1 MLDQSR
7 LKELLHYDPETGIFT
22 WLKPTSNRVK
32 VGAVCNTVGPIG
44 YVVIGVL
51 GKRLYAH
58 RLAWLYM
65 TGGWPSDQVDH
76 ANCDKL
82 DNRWSNL
89 RVAGKTKNMQNIGL
103 RANNSSGFTGVGFHA
118 QTGRWRA
125 YIADSGNMVHVGLF
139 DTIDQAVA
147 ARESAAKSHYGEFY
161 HAG

>member
-7 LKELLHYDPETGIFT
+7 LKEILHYDPETGVFT
-22 WLKPTSNRVK
+22 WLKPTSNRVRA
-32 VGAVCNTVGPIG
+32 GAVCDTVGPLG

-65 TGGWPSDQVDH
+65 TGEWPSDQVDH
-76 ANCDKL
+76 ANCVRL

-89 RVAGKTKNMQNIGL
+89 RVAGKAKNMQNIGI
-103 RANNSSGFTGVGFHA
+103 RANNTSGFTGVGFHE
-118 QTGRWRA
+118 QSGRWRA
-125 YIADSGNMVHVGLF
+125 YIAEDGRTIHLGLF
-139 DTIDQAVA
+139 DTIEMAVQVREIA
-147 ARESAAKSHYGEFY
+147 AREQYGEFY